1 MQHRIAVL
9 GGGVMG
15 ETVLSALVR
24 GGWQRSNIVVCERRP
39 ARLDELLEQ
48 HRVSGTT
55 SIVEAVQDATAVLVV
70 VKPQDAVATLT
81 EAAAQLVPDAMV
93 VSLAA
98 GLTTATVESAIAA
111 GGGSDSQPVVRVMPN
126 TPALVGAGISAISK
140 GRHATDE
147 HLNQVAVM
155 LEGMGE
161 VISVAEKDQDAVT
174 AVSGSGPA
182 YVFAIVDAMAEGGV
196 RLGLTRE
203 VATKLAVQTV
213 LGSATLLRDTGEHP
227 AILREQVTSPGGTT
241 AAALDV
247 LDDRAVRAAI
257 TAAMTAAR
265 DRSRELAQE

>member
-1 MQHRIAVL
+1 MQQQIAVL

-15 ETVLSALVR
+15 ETVLAALLR
-24 GGWQRSNIVVCERRP
+24 GGWQRSNIVICERR
-39 ARLDELLEQ
+39 ADRLDELLEK
-48 HRVSGTT
+48 HRVAGTA
-55 SIVEAVQDATAVLVV
+55 SISEAVQQATAVLVV
-70 VKPQDAVATLT
+70 VKPQDAVATVT
-81 EAAAQLVPDAMV
+81 EAAPELASDAVV

-98 GLTTATVESAIAA
+98 GLTTIALESAIAA
-111 GGGSDSQPVVRVMPN
+111 GGGSNSQPVVRVMPN

-140 GRHATDE
+140 GAHANDD
-147 HLNQVAVM
+147 HLNQVAMM

-161 VISVAEKDQDAVT
+161 VILVAEKDQDAVT

-227 AILREQVTSPGGTT
+227 ALLREQVTSPGGTT
-241 AAALDV
+241 AAALHV
-247 LDDRAVRAAI
+247 LDQRAVRAAI
-257 TAAMTAAR
+257 TDAMTAAR